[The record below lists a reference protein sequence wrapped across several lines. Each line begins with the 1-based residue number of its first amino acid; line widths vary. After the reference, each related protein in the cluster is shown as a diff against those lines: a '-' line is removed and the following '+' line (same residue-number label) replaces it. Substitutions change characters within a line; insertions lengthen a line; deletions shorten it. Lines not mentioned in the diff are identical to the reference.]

1 LRTKFYVKKN
11 PISVLQNFSE
21 EAYSALLLNGI
32 IVGMNP
38 LSVSPSRTA
47 ICPINPRF
55 LPQVRTRTN
64 KSFGKLRFPP
74 NKDVENA

>member
-38 LSVSPSRTA
+38 QSVSPSRTA